1 MLNLSVAPQINASA
15 ENNIAITS
23 NSNPSGKNESDG
35 EEFGKVLQREVSEAA
50 NKYEK
55 NDTPT
60 TNENE
65 RSDSPVSLEEN
76 NNNDN
81 NTILTVPEPVT
92 AGDTVSFIH
101 TLLNNST
108 HPANLNHSQLPV
120 DSIFDHPT
128 KTVLPNM
135 PQVSDTMF
143 SNSLIPQEGKQTL
156 SVMVPTANPMFQ
168 QKLAQHNLMANDY
181 FSLPNNIWQSLS
193 AENSAVDGNLLPF
206 SSEMGLITQS
216 AAQESIFSTQNE
228 SFTSQSLSSQSLGLN
243 STGAVNTAPQDI
255 HVDLPINQ
263 PKWGSEFAQKVVWL
277 TSQQNQVA
285 EIHLNPAHLGPVEVM
300 LTITQDQATAQFVSP
315 HLAVREAIQE
325 ALPRLR
331 EMMADNG
338 IQLGNVMVGA
348 DSFQQE
354 NKQQQSYQSEKNAT
368 NIPGQE
374 AETGKHIETVT
385 MPGRHLGM
393 VNTYA

>member
-1 MLNLSVAPQINASA
+1 MLNLSVATQISSST
-15 ENNIAITS
+15 ENNIAVTS

-50 NKYEK
+50 NKHEK

-60 TNENE
+60 TNE
-65 RSDSPVSLEEN
+65 RSDSPISLEES
-76 NNNDN
+76 NNND
-81 NTILTVPEPVT
+81 TILTVPEPVT

-120 DSIFDHPT
+120 DSMFDHPA
-128 KTVLPNM
+128 KTASSNM
-135 PQVSDTMF
+135 PQVSAMIF
-143 SNSLIPQEGKQTL
+143 SNSLIPQDGKQTL
-156 SVMVPTANPMFQ
+156 SIMVPTANPMLQ
-168 QKLAQHNLMANDY
+168 QKLTQHNLMANDY
-181 FSLPNNIWQSLS
+181 FSLSNNIWQSLS

-206 SSEMGLITQS
+206 PSEMSLITPS
-216 AAQESIFSTQNE
+216 TVEESIFSAHNE
-228 SFTSQSLSSQSLGLN
+228 PLTSQSFASQSLSLS
-243 STGAVNTAPQDI
+243 STGTVNTAPQDI

-263 PKWGSEFAQKVVWL
+263 PKWGGEFAQKVVWL

-354 NKQQQSYQSEKNAT
+354 NKQQQSYQSAKNTT
-368 NIPGQE
+368 NILDQE
-374 AETGKHIETVT
+374 AETGKHVETVT
-385 MPGRHLGM
+385 IPGRHLGM